1 MIDPRIIKEN
11 PERVLKMLN
20 DRNVNIS
27 IEDIKNTNAERNEL
41 LTHNQKLKTEKN
53 ISSKKISQY
62 KSEGKD
68 CSDLITEVNKISE
81 QINENEGKTADIEKK
96 FMNQI
101 KNIPNFIHE
110 SVPIGKGENANIE
123 IKKWGNKKEFQ
134 FEPKDHLDL
143 AHNLDLLDI
152 KRAAKTS
159 GSGFYFLKSNLVR
172 LNMALISYAL
182 DFAVKKGYILLQ
194 PPYLINKESLEGA
207 LILSDFED
215 VIYNIPDQNLHL
227 IATSEHIVA
236 AMHKDEIFQINELNK
251 KYAAVSPCFRK
262 EAGSHG
268 KDTRG
273 IFRVH
278 QFEKVEIFTFAKP
291 EDSWKIHEQMM
302 KDVEEFYQSLE
313 LPYRI
318 MLLSSGDMGK
328 VPAKTYDLECWLPK
342 QQGYKEVAS
351 CSNCTDYQA
360 RGLGIKFRYKPHE
373 NSNFL
378 HTLNSTLVAT
388 ERTLISIM
396 ENYQEKDGNIEI
408 PKILQEY
415 MGGMKLIKK

>member
-1 MIDPRIIKEN
+1 MIDQRIIKDD
-11 PERVLKMLN
+11 PERISKMLE
-20 DRNVNIS
+20 DRNTNLS
-27 IEDIKNTNAERNEL
+27 IENITNTERSEL
-41 LTHNQKLKTEKN
+41 LTYNQKLKTEKN
-53 ISSKKISQY
+53 ILSKKIAQY
-62 KSEGKD
+62 KSESKD
-68 CSDLITEVNKISE
+68 CSELIVEVNTISK
-81 QINENEGKTADIEKK
+81 QINENEKKTRDIEQK
-96 FMNQI
+96 FINQI

-110 SVPIGKGENANIE
+110 SVPIGKDAHANIE
-123 IKKWGNKKEFQ
+123 IKEWGKKREFQ

-143 AHNLDLLDI
+143 SYDLDLIDI

-159 GSGFYFLKSNLVR
+159 GSRFYFLKSNLVR
-172 LNMALISYAL
+172 LNLALISYAL
-182 DFAVKKGYILLQ
+182 DFAVKKGYVLLQ

-227 IATSEHIVA
+227 IATPEHIVA
-236 AMHKDEIFQINELNK
+236 AMHKDEIFRIDELNK

-278 QFEKVEIFTFAKP
+278 QFEKVEIFVFAKP
-291 EDSWKIHEQMM
+291 EDSWTIHEQMM

-342 QQGYKEVAS
+342 QQVYKEVVS

-373 NSNFL
+373 NSNFV

-388 ERTLISIM
+388 ERILISIM
-396 ENYQEKDGNIEI
+396 ENYQEKDGSINI
-408 PKILQEY
+408 PNILQEY
-415 MGGMKLIKK
+415 MGGIKSIEK